1 MKNFID
7 LLTDVEYATDVQKKK
22 ELWDVQGILKDRLN
36 QKLKFDLRP
45 LKNDSKVGS
54 LNTKADKMVFDMIKE
69 YVIVDIEELHK
80 HLKQNNIRK
89 VYLNNL
95 ILELDWNIVLAKD

>member
-1 MKNFID
+1 MKKFID

-80 HLKQNNIRK
+80 HLKQRNTRK
-89 VYLNNL
+89 VYLDNL

>member
-1 MKNFID
+1 MKKFID

-45 LKNDSKVGS
+45 LKDNSKLGS
-54 LNTKADKMVFDMIKE
+54 LKTKADKMVFDMIKE

-80 HLKQNNIRK
+80 HLKQKNTRK
-89 VYLNNL
+89 VYLDNL

>member
-1 MKNFID
+1 MKKFID

-45 LKNDSKVGS
+45 LKDNSKLGS
-54 LNTKADKMVFDMIKE
+54 LKTKADKMVFDMIKE

-80 HLKQNNIRK
+80 HLKQKNTRK
-89 VYLNNL
+89 VYLDNL
-95 ILELDWNIVLAKD
+95 TGI